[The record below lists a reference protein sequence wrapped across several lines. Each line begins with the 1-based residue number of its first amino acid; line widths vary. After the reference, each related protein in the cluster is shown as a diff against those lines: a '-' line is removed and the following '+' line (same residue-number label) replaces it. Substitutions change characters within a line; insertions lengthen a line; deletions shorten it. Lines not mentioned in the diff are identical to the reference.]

1 MERRR
6 PDGLGDARG
15 DRLTQGCERA
25 RRLARHAV
33 EAAVT
38 HPPRGRVGACHRR
51 SRAADARCTA
61 VAVVAGVGWVP
72 VSTLLVVMA
81 VAVIGGTWPALAGVV
96 FAVLTREFSFV
107 SPAEMPGIDLRPN
120 PVSLIGFTV
129 AGAAVSILIGK
140 LVQLAEEQA
149 ALRRVAT
156 LVAHA
161 APADELFAAVTEE
174 VRRLVVVDFVRV
186 ARCDTDDSLTAVA
199 TWSRT
204 GEQFPVGS
212 RWPLAGALAMSVLRT
227 GRSARVDSI
236 AGASGPL
243 AIDAR
248 EHGIRSATAVP
259 IIVEAT
265 SGEWCSPDRDGNG
278 RRRPVPRRAS
288 PASRTCWR
296 RRSRTSTVAPG
307 SPGLPGAGGAA
318 AGRDAGGAQG
328 AGGGV
333 FAAVNEEAGQLLET
347 DQTTMIR
354 YGSNGTS
361 TIVASW
367 RRTGEAVPPV
377 GVRGRLGGK
386 NLTTI
391 ISQTRRPAR
400 VDSYADATGDV
411 AEAARAP

>member
-1 MERRR
+1 MLG
-6 PDGLGDARG
+6 GLRG
-15 DRLTQGCERA
+15 TWLRQLSPTRHVAAWGLAIAGPALLT
-25 RRLARHAV
+25 LAALQLQSSLV
-33 EAAVT
+33 L
-38 HPPRGRVGACHRR
+38 GGFLF
-51 SRAADARCTA
+51 
-61 VAVVAGVGWVP
+61 
-72 VSTLLVVMA
+72 STLLVVMA

-107 SPAEMPGIDLRPN
+107 SPAEMPGVDLRPN
-120 PVSLIGFTV
+120 PVSLVGFTV

-212 RWPLAGALAMSVLRT
+212 RWPLAGALAMSALRT
-227 GRSARVDSI
+227 GRPARVDSI
-236 AGASGPL
+236 AGATGPL

-259 IIVEAT
+259 IIVERHVWGVVLT
-265 SGEWCSPDRDGNG
+265 GSRLK
-278 RRRPVPRRAS
+278 RAP
-288 PASRTCWR
+288 PAGTEACLACF
-296 RRSRTSTVAPG
+296 TD
-307 SPGLPGAGGAA
+307 LLAA
-318 AGRDAGGAQG
+318 AISNVDSRAGITRLAQEQ
-328 AGGGV
+328 AALRRVATLVARKAPAEEV
-333 FAAVNEEAGQLLET
+333 FEAVTEEAGQLLQT

-354 YGSNGTS
+354 YGSDGTS

-377 GVRGRLGGK
+377 GARGRLGGR
-386 NLTTI
+386 T
-391 ISQTRRPAR
+391 SPRSSRRPAAR
-400 VDSYADATGDV
+400 PGSTATLTPL
-411 AEAARAP
+411 ARWPRPPARPASAQRPGRRSSSRTASGAP